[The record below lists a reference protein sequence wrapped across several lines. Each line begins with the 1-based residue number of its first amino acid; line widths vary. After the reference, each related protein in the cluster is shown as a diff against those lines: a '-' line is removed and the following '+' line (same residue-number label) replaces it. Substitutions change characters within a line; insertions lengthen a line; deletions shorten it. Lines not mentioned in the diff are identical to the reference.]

1 MGRKSNHFVRLLIV
15 VLPCGVSLKKLS
27 GETLVYG
34 LSSIL
39 GRLLNF
45 ALVTPF
51 ITRVLTDGE
60 VGEVGNLMF
69 WTALL
74 IALLVFRMDTAVF
87 RFASRGDYAPPLVFR
102 RAQRLVWGL
111 VGLLIVPLLLLSPWI
126 AELLAAP
133 AATTYVRLVLLTVA
147 FDALSA
153 VPLARLRLQQR
164 AWFFVSVNLIN
175 VAINIALIYLLL
187 YVLPAFFA
195 ERFLEHFRVGYY
207 LLAIAAAAGIRYLIL
222 FVDGMRQPP
231 VPPRAHGELR
241 APSFPRLLRYSL
253 PLTVVSVAGIA
264 NLLVGPSVLLQYD
277 DAAAGYFTAAMR
289 MAVFLNLF
297 VTAYQYAAEPFFFRQ
312 SSADLATADRRIYAD
327 AMRAYGLVGT
337 LACAGILL
345 ALPWLQFFIGPD
357 VRPGLAVLPILLAA
371 NFLFGIYSNLSIAYK
386 LTDQTFSGG
395 AIALVGSVFAVG
407 GPLVFTQQ
415 YGMYAPAVG
424 MLACFLVMC
433 GLAYLVSQRYFPVNY
448 PFARLLG
455 YAALAAGA
463 VWLGD
468 FSTAMWYRALLI
480 LGLLLTLGLLERP
493 WLLRT
498 FRGGGAAGAKKL

>member
-1 MGRKSNHFVRLLIV
+1 M
-15 VLPCGVSLKKLS
+15 SLRKLS

-60 VGEVGNLMF
+60 VGQVGNLMF

-87 RFASRGDYAPPLVFR
+87 RFASRGDYAPALVFR
-102 RAQRLVWGL
+102 RAQRLVWVL
-111 VGLLIVPLLLLSPWI
+111 VGGLIVPLLLLSPYI
-126 AELLAAP
+126 AELLDAP
-133 AATTYVRLVLLTVA
+133 AAATYVQLVLLTVA

-164 AWFFVSVNLIN
+164 AWYFVAVNLSN
-175 VAINIALIYLLL
+175 VALNIVLIYLLL
-187 YVLPAFFA
+187 YALPIYSP
-195 ERFLEHFRVGYY
+195 ERFVPDFRVGYY
-207 LLAIAAAAGIRYLIL
+207 LVAIAAAAGLRYAIL
-222 FVDGMRQPP
+222 LGDGIRQPD
-231 VPPRAHGELR
+231 VPLYEHGELR

-264 NLLVGPSVLLQYD
+264 NGLVGPSVLLAYD
-277 DAAAGYFTAAMR
+277 EAAAGYFTAALR

-312 SSADLATADRRIYAD
+312 SSKDLATADRRIYAD

-357 VRPGLAVLPILLAA
+357 VRPGLVVLPILLAA

-386 LTDQTFSGG
+386 LTDQTFLGG
-395 AIALVGSVFAVG
+395 GIALVGSVFAVG
-407 GPLVFTQQ
+407 GPLLFTQR
-415 YGMYAPAVG
+415 YGIHAPALG
-424 MLACFLVMC
+424 MLLCYLVMC
-433 GLAYLVSQRYFPVNY
+433 GLAYRVSQRYFPVDY
-448 PFARLLG
+448 PFGRLLI
-455 YAALAAGA
+455 YAVLAAGA
-463 VWLGD
+463 VWLGEY
-468 FSTAMWYRALLI
+468 AAVMWYRAALILVLLLI
-480 LGLLLTLGLLERP
+480 FGLLERQ

-498 FRGGGAAGAKKL
+498 FRGGGAAGAMKS

>member
-1 MGRKSNHFVRLLIV
+1 M
-15 VLPCGVSLKKLS
+15 SLKKLS
-27 GETLVYG
+27 GETLIYG

-39 GRLLNF
+39 GRLLTF

-51 ITRVLTDGE
+51 ITRVMTDGE

-87 RFASRGDYAPPLVFR
+87 RFASRGDYAPQLVFR
-102 RAQRLVWGL
+102 RAQRLVWAL
-111 VGLLIVPLLLLSPWI
+111 VGLLIVPLFLASAQI
-126 AELLAAP
+126 AELLEAP

-175 VAINIALIYLLL
+175 VAVNIALIYLLL
-187 YVLPAFFA
+187 YVLPVYLGA
-195 ERFLEHFRVGYY
+195 RFEPTFRVGYY
-207 LLAIAAAAGIRYLIL
+207 LIAITLAAGVRYALLLI
-222 FVDGMRQPP
+222 DGLRQPTSQLTT
-231 VPPRAHGELR
+231 ALS
-241 APSFPRLLRYSL
+241 APTFGRLLRYSL

-264 NLLVGPSVLLQYD
+264 NALVGPSVLLQYD
-277 DAAAGYFTAAMR
+277 DTAAGYFTAALR

-312 SSADLATADRRIYAD
+312 SSSDLVTADRRIYAD

-357 VRPGLAVLPILLAA
+357 VRPGLVVLPILLAA

-386 LTDQTFSGG
+386 LTDQTFLGG
-395 AIALVGSVFAVG
+395 GIALVGSVFAVG
-407 GPLVFTQQ
+407 GPLLFTAQ

-424 MLACFLVMC
+424 MLTCFLVMC
-433 GLAYLVSQRYFPVNY
+433 LLAYLVSRRHFPVDY
-448 PFARLLG
+448 PFGRLLG
-455 YAALAAGA
+455 YALLAAGA
-463 VWLGD
+463 VWAGD
-468 FSTAMWYRALLI
+468 VSEALWYRALLI
-480 LGLLLTLGLLERP
+480 LTLLLTLLLVERR

-498 FRGGGAAGAKKL
+498 FRGGGAAGALP